1 MRPLSTLWSG
11 LENIKKT
18 IIQTVQ
24 VPIEQLMNTVEKTI
38 LLIRKVYHLVTYQ
51 RRLDILLNLVKSSEI
66 QLSLFTGR
74 RLYYYKRVIVIYI
87 EKKIRTRIGQVEKS
101 MTKTIGL
108 FRGRGSPV
116 IVRTSKEIL
125 YQFHQ
130 KICMARGN
138 GGNLSKQRSCLIEA
152 TINLRGTTTQ
162 WNLKAKN
169 LKISIQCLIYY

>member
-1 MRPLSTLWSG
+1 MRPLSTLWRG

-74 RLYYYKRVIVIYI
+74 RLYYYKRVTVIYI
-87 EKKIRTRIGQVEKS
+87 EKQSE
-101 MTKTIGL
+101 
-108 FRGRGSPV
+108 PV
-116 IVRTSKEIL
+116 
-125 YQFHQ
+125 
-130 KICMARGN
+130 
-138 GGNLSKQRSCLIEA
+138 
-152 TINLRGTTTQ
+152 
-162 WNLKAKN
+162 
-169 LKISIQCLIYY
+169 